1 MRAEPPCASSSR
13 ASVVA
18 TRRPRWTTTP
28 VQRTVPVSTVSAR
41 VKFDF
46 TSSVVQPAGSASV
59 VTNASP
65 IAESIS
71 VIARPAWT
79 MPIGL

>member
-1 MRAEPPCASSSR
+1 MGVEAALRVLDPR
-13 ASVVA
+13 LRRRDA
-18 TRRPRWTTTP
+18 TPGWMIEP
-28 VQRTVPVSTVSAR
+28 VQRITPVSTVSAR

-46 TSSVVQPAGSASV
+46 TSSVVQPTGSSSV

-65 IAESIS
+65 MAESMS